1 MIKALITTT
10 HIFFVCCFTFMPS
23 VTSAV
28 VIDSRNW
35 MQVTDTTNLSYNQ
48 LSNVCSVSTGICNG
62 SINGID
68 LNGWI
73 WADNSAV
80 RNMFLSVTGA
90 PLNTF
95 VDAAASYRDTGAVWA
110 NEFIDIDSV
119 GVDSGLFDVTLVS
132 GQTFFVF
139 GLTRSLIN
147 GEVDRSYITYTNN
160 LSNPDYNVAIVGNNV
175 ALDVARSHTGHW
187 LYQEIPVSAPVSTLG
202 LLLVSLVVM
211 VIRRKNSDL
220 VKHLYSV

>member
-10 HIFFVCCFTFMPS
+10 HIFFVCCFAFMPS

-68 LNGWI
+68 LNGWT

-80 RNMFLSVTGA
+80 RDMFLSVTGA
-90 PLNTF
+90 PSNTF
-95 VDAAASYRDTGAVWA
+95 ADAAASYRDTGAEWA
-110 NEFIDIDSV
+110 NEFIDIDSG

-132 GQTFFVF
+132 GQNYFVF

-175 ALDVARSHTGHW
+175 ALDAARSHTGHW
-187 LYQEIPVSAPVSTLG
+187 LYQEITVSAPVSTLG

-220 VKHLYSV
+220 VKHS